1 MYKPFILSLSI
12 ITLSSG
18 AAFAATTINDMQACQ
33 GYLDFVDNKLDDLKE
48 TYSAEDLNTIRT
60 GLVNYNQ
67 YIQQTIITP
76 GLLEFTGNDAQKA
89 SETQLQID
97 AYKTHISESLKQK
110 YQDDKMVVDYAV
122 ILNDCAKKAMPEG
135 NVLQELKTA
144 LELIVSLAK
153 QG

>member
-1 MYKPFILSLSI
+1 MYKPLILSLSI
-12 ITLSSG
+12 IILSSG

-122 ILNDCAKKAMPEG
+122 VFNSCSTFPSGMAFLAQS
-135 NVLQELKTA
+135 LRTTA
-144 LELIVSLAK
+144 
-153 QG
+153 